1 MHRIKELREAK
12 GLTQE
17 AFGALLG
24 VNQSTIAS
32 WESGKKSPTL
42 ANMVKI
48 ADALGV
54 SLDEAMGR
62 TAAS

>member
-1 MHRIKELREAK
+1 MHRIKDLREAK

-17 AFGALLG
+17 ALGALLG

-42 ANMVKI
+42 PNLVRM
-48 ADALGV
+48 ADYLGV
-54 SLDEAMGR
+54 TLDELMGR